1 VIKLDERKIF
11 TGSTTSSAPANFF
24 TRMLMRD
31 LFDVANLLVYI
42 RFMVAN
48 VVRFYAI
55 ALVFLNLYPTVIC
68 EI

>member
-1 VIKLDERKIF
+1 MRGKFLQGRPRPLPRPI
-11 TGSTTSSAPANFF
+11 FF